1 MEIFIQIHDC
11 SLAVVIMI
19 LINTGFLFSRSCYD
33 IVVEPAYFTETLP
46 QQPQNIQIMIPGP
59 PDPPEI
65 FLKSSSPEEFV
76 IEWGEPR
83 LFGGVKVRGYQVHI
97 EKKQT
102 FILILINCK
111 SHMVK
116 ELLCQF

>member
-1 MEIFIQIHDC
+1 MRKIKVFIQIH
-11 SLAVVIMI
+11 M
-19 LINTGFLFSRSCYD
+19 LFGCGGCGSKLLVFFFYRSCYD

-97 EKKQT
+97 EKIFYSYLDK
-102 FILILINCK
+102 L
-111 SHMVK
+111 
-116 ELLCQF
+116 